1 MTEVADT
8 MYFIRPAPTEFYSS
22 NVGLTREQ
30 QLANNAGTV
39 GLSGITS
46 RAGDGTEMGNGFRE
60 ITQADPP
67 IWVAPTEYA
76 AGSTVRSPNGGL
88 GNVYVALV
96 NPTANTGN
104 DPDAEQLIK
113 DNPFVLDPEE
123 PFWQIVR
130 KSSNNAF
137 NDGRPNIAVGRAGTR
152 FNQPGTLTI
161 QLTTEDEIDT
171 IALMNIRATEVSYTF
186 RRNGVIS
193 TKTVNLSNLSS
204 LTNWD
209 EYLFR
214 ETNYARNHVFRAVPS
229 ETHPASTPDADKLTI
244 TLRNP
249 GGVASVGQIIL
260 GNEERIGEIDGDS
273 INTDIL
279 DFSERTRDDF
289 GQLDSTRRD
298 ATLALQFRT
307 IFPRN
312 LTSFVQELFLEYRGG
327 EPAVFFLTPNESFG
341 TVVYGFWQDAKF
353 SFYPSTDDL
362 SIARITVEGL
372 V

>member
-1 MTEVADT
+1 MVEVADT

-22 NVGLTREQ
+22 NVGVTRAN

-46 RAGDGTEMGNGFRE
+46 RVGDGTGLGNGFRE

-67 IWVAPTEYA
+67 VWSSPTTYM
-76 AGSTVRSPNGGL
+76 AGSTVRSPDGGL

-96 NPTANTGN
+96 NQTTNTGN
-104 DPDAEQLIK
+104 DPDAEQRIK
-113 DNPFVLDPEE
+113 DNPFVRDPDD
-123 PFWQIVR
+123 PFWQVVR

-152 FNQPGTLTI
+152 FNQPGTLTV
-161 QLTTEDEIDT
+161 QLTTDDEIDT

-186 RRNGVIS
+186 RRNGVVS
-193 TKTVNLSNLSS
+193 TKTAKLSNLDDISD
-204 LTNWD
+204 WD

-214 ETNYARNHVFRAVPS
+214 ETNYARNHVFRNFPS
-229 ETHPASTPDADKLTI
+229 ESHPASIRDSDKLTI

-273 INTDIL
+273 INSDIL

-298 ATLALQFRT
+298 ATLSLQFRT
-307 IFPRN
+307 IFARE

-341 TVVYGFWQDAKF
+341 TVVYGFWQEAKF
-353 SFYPSTDDL
+353 SFFPNTDNL